1 MKIGEIEL
9 RGRTVLAPMAG
20 VTDFAFRELCRA
32 CGAAFTTTEMVS
44 ARALCYH
51 DAKSRELLFLSER
64 EYPAAVQ
71 IFGHEPEVMAEA
83 AQIALE
89 ISGAAVLDINMGCPV
104 GKIVR
109 SGDGS
114 ALMRTPDLAGRIV
127 EAVCSAVQVPV
138 TVKFRKGWDN
148 GSVNAV
154 DFAKLCEQAGAAS
167 VAVHGRT
174 RVQMYSG
181 RADWDIIREV
191 KQAVKIPVTA
201 NGDVFSGEDAARILR
216 YTGSDLVMI
225 GRGCFG
231 DPWIFNRANAAI
243 EGRPEPPN
251 PPLAER
257 LDAAVHQIERLS
269 EQRGEHY
276 ACLEARHQLP
286 WYLHGIAYSGP
297 YRQELVRVE
306 TLYDIRRIVSK
317 AKQDLKQR
325 S

>member
-1 MKIGEIEL
+1 MRIGGTEL
-9 RGRTVLAPMAG
+9 SGRAVLAPMAG
-20 VTDFAFRELCRA
+20 VTDFAFRELCRT

-51 DAKSRELLFLSER
+51 DAKSRELLFMPENER
-64 EYPAAVQ
+64 PAAVQ
-71 IFGHEPEVMAEA
+71 IFGHEPEIMAEA

-89 ISGAAVLDINMGCPV
+89 ISGASVLDINMGCPV

-109 SGDGS
+109 AGDGS
-114 ALMRTPDLAGRIV
+114 ALMKTPELAGRII
-127 EAVCSAVQVPV
+127 EAVCSAVRVPV

-154 DFAKLCEQAGAAS
+154 EFAKLCEQAGASA
-167 VAVHGRT
+167 VTVHGRT
-174 RVQMYSG
+174 RAQLYSG

-191 KQAVKIPVTA
+191 KRAVTIPVAA
-201 NGDVFSGEDAARILR
+201 NGDVFSGADAAHILR
-216 YTGSDLVMI
+216 YTGCDLVMI

-231 DPWIFNRANAAI
+231 DPWIFGRANAAI
-243 EGRPEPPN
+243 EGKTEPQL
-251 PPLAER
+251 PPLGER

-306 TLYDIRRIVSK
+306 TLDDIRKAVSR
-317 AKQDLKQR
+317 AKRDLK
-325 S
+325 

>member
-1 MKIGEIEL
+1 MRIGGTEL
-9 RGRTVLAPMAG
+9 SGRAVLAPMAG
-20 VTDFAFRELCRA
+20 VTDFAFRELCRT

-51 DAKSRELLFLSER
+51 DAKSRELLFMPENER
-64 EYPAAVQ
+64 PAAVQ
-71 IFGHEPEVMAEA
+71 IFGHEPEIMAEA

-89 ISGAAVLDINMGCPV
+89 ISGASVLDINMGCPV

-109 SGDGS
+109 AGDGS
-114 ALMRTPDLAGRIV
+114 ALMKTPELAGRII
-127 EAVCSAVQVPV
+127 ESVCSAVRAPV

-148 GSVNAV
+148 GSANAV
-154 DFAKLCEQAGAAS
+154 EFAKLCEQAGASA
-167 VAVHGRT
+167 VTVHGRT
-174 RVQMYSG
+174 RAQLYSG

-191 KQAVKIPVTA
+191 KRAVTIPVAA
-201 NGDVFSGEDAARILR
+201 NGDVFSGADAAHILR
-216 YTGSDLVMI
+216 YTGCDLVMI

-231 DPWIFNRANAAI
+231 DPWIFERANAAI
-243 EGRPEPPN
+243 EGKPEPPL
-251 PPLAER
+251 PPLGER

-269 EQRGEHY
+269 EKRGEHY

-306 TLYDIRRIVSK
+306 TLDDIRKAVSR
-317 AKQDLKQR
+317 AKRDLK
-325 S
+325 

>member
-1 MKIGEIEL
+1 MKIGEVEL
-9 RGRTVLAPMAG
+9 NGRAVLAPMAG

-51 DAKSRELLFLSER
+51 DEKSRQLLFMPEG
-64 EYPAAVQ
+64 ETPAAVQ
-71 IFGHEPEVMAEA
+71 IFGHEPAIMAEA
-83 AQIALE
+83 AQIAIE
-89 ISGAAVLDINMGCPV
+89 ISGAEVLDINLGCPV

-109 SGDGS
+109 AGDGS
-114 ALMRTPDLAGRIV
+114 ALMRMPELAGEII
-127 EAVCSAVQVPV
+127 ETVCTTVRVPV

-154 DFAKLCEQAGAAS
+154 EFAKLCEQAGASA
-167 VAVHGRT
+167 VTVHGRT
-174 RVQMYSG
+174 RAQLYSG

-191 KQAVKIPVTA
+191 KQAVTIPVTA
-201 NGDVFSGEDAARILR
+201 NGDVFSGADAAHILR
-216 YTGSDLVMI
+216 YTGCDLVMI

-231 DPWIFNRANAAI
+231 DPWIFGRANAVI
-243 EGRPEPPN
+243 EGKPEPPIPSLN
-251 PPLAER
+251 ER

-286 WYLHGIAYSGP
+286 WYLHGIAHSGP
-297 YRQELVRVE
+297 YRQEFVHVE
-306 TLYDIRRIVSK
+306 TLNDIRRIVHR
-317 AKQDLKQR
+317 AKRELK
-325 S
+325 